1 MGAKA
6 RGSKSPLTG
15 WMESKK
21 TPTRL
26 IGPIERH
33 ILLRPLDTSRRQDVL
48 HPSELV
54 KDDFCVRAAYFRLIG
69 KVAPQER
76 PNLRLQSIFDE
87 GHAVHAKWQG
97 YLAEMGVLYGV
108 WDTLEGRTW
117 GLSGDLYGDA
127 KYREV
132 PLTDD
137 ALRIA
142 GHSDGWVKGLG
153 DDFLI
158 EIKSIGPGTIRVE
171 NPSLFRNGDL
181 FAAWREVRRPFPTHV
196 RQGQLYLALAN
207 RMKDRGELESAPQ
220 EIVFIYELKADQS
233 AKEFVVAYDPALSK
247 DALDDAY
254 DIVKAVESGVAPDCR
269 FEGCKNCTAYEEEVA

>member
-1 MGAKA
+1 M
-6 RGSKSPLTG
+6 
-15 WMESKK
+15 
-21 TPTRL
+21 
-26 IGPIERH
+26 
-33 ILLRPLDTSRRQDVL
+33 RPEDTSRRQDVL
-48 HPSELV
+48 HPSELI
-54 KDDFCVRAAYFRLIG
+54 KDDFCVRAAYFRLTG
-69 KVAPQER
+69 RLVPQER

-97 YLAEMGVLYGV
+97 YLAEMGVLYGL
-108 WDTLEGRTW
+108 WDTLEGRVW
-117 GLSGDLYGDA
+117 GLSGDLYSDA

-132 PLTDD
+132 PLHDE
-137 ALRIA
+137 ALRIS

-158 EIKSIGPGTIRVE
+158 EIKSIGPGTIRME
-171 NPSLFRNGDL
+171 NPALFKSGDL
-181 FAAWREVRRPFPTHV
+181 FTAWREIRRPFPTHV

-207 RMKDRGELESAPQ
+207 RMKDRGELESTPQ

-254 DIVKAVESGVAPDCR
+254 DIVKAVEDGNPPDCH
-269 FEGCKNCTAYEEEVA
+269 FGGCKHCNPYEEVA

>member
-1 MGAKA
+1 MAAKGK
-6 RGSKSPLTG
+6 GSALSEWLKT
-15 WMESKK
+15 KK
-21 TPTRL
+21 VETRL

-33 ILLRPLDTSRRQDVL
+33 ILEREPDTSRRQDVL
-48 HPSELV
+48 HPSELI
-54 KDDFCVRAAYFRLIG
+54 KDDFCVRAACYRLMG
-69 KVAPQER
+69 YTAKPDR

-87 GHAVHAKWQG
+87 GHAIHAKWQG
-97 YLAEMGVLYGV
+97 YLAEMGVLYGM

-117 GLSGDLYGDA
+117 ALSADVYSDA

-132 PLTDD
+132 PLTDG

-158 EIKSIGPGTIRVE
+158 EIKSIGPGTIRTE
-171 NPSLFRNGDL
+171 QPSLFREGDL
-181 FAAWREVRRPFPTHV
+181 FAAWKEIRRPFPTHV

-207 RMKDRGELESAPQ
+207 RMAERGELESAPQ

-233 AKEFVVAYDPALSK
+233 AKEFVVAYDPVLAK

-254 DIVKAVESGVAPDCR
+254 DITKAVECDTILDCR
-269 FEGCKNCTAYEEEVA
+269 FDGCKQCKSYEEGAA

>member
-1 MGAKA
+1 MAAKA
-6 RGSKSPLTG
+6 KGSALSEWLKT
-15 WMESKK
+15 KK
-21 TPTRL
+21 VETRL
-26 IGPIERH
+26 LGPVERH
-33 ILLRPLDTSRRQDVL
+33 ILTREPDTSRRQDVL
-48 HPSELV
+48 HPSELI
-54 KDDFCVRAAYFRLIG
+54 KDDFCVRAACYRLMG
-69 KVAPQER
+69 YTSKPDR

-87 GHAVHAKWQG
+87 GHAIHAKWQG
-97 YLAEMGVLYGV
+97 YLAEMGVLYGM

-117 GLSGDLYGDA
+117 ALSADVYSDA

-153 DDFLI
+153 EDFLI
-158 EIKSIGPGTIRVE
+158 EIKSIGPGTIRTE
-171 NPSLFRNGDL
+171 QPSLFREGDL
-181 FAAWREVRRPFPTHV
+181 FAAWKEIRRPFPTHV

-207 RMKDRGELESAPQ
+207 RMAERGQLESAPQ

-233 AKEFVVAYDPALSK
+233 AKEFVVAYDPVLAK

-254 DIVKAVESGVAPDCR
+254 DITKAVECDTLLDCR
-269 FEGCKNCTAYEEEVA
+269 FDGCKQCKSYEEGAA

>member
-1 MGAKA
+1 
-6 RGSKSPLTG
+6 
-15 WMESKK
+15 MESKK
-21 TPTRL
+21 TETRV

-33 ILLRPLDTSRRQDVL
+33 ILLRPADTSRRQDVL

-54 KDDFCVRAAYFRLIG
+54 KDDFCVRAAYFRLTG
-69 KVAPQER
+69 RVVPQER

-97 YLAEMGVLYGV
+97 YLAEMGVLYGM

-117 GLSGDLYGDA
+117 GLSADMYGDA

-132 PLTDD
+132 PLTDE
-137 ALRIA
+137 ALRIS

-153 DDFLI
+153 EDFMI

-181 FAAWREVRRPFPTHV
+181 FAAWREIRRPFPTHV

-207 RMKDRGELESAPQ
+207 RMKDRGEFDSAPQ

-254 DIVKAVESGVAPDCR
+254 DVVKAVEAGIAPDCR
-269 FEGCKNCTAYEEEVA
+269 FEGCKNCAAYEEEVA